1 MSDLTEDA
9 VSMAGEGQTT
19 ATVNAVE
26 NKTWLKPRVETSL
39 ADPGGYELGQ
49 LDGGR
54 WAQRCGELHAS
65 AALARRR
72 SGDTS
77 NCNAGVANC
86 VRKAERM
93 LHRLDRGCE
102 RYPGVQ

>member
-54 WAQRCGELHAS
+54 WAQNGGEQHAS
-65 AALARRR
+65 VALA
-72 SGDTS
+72 
-77 NCNAGVANC
+77 
-86 VRKAERM
+86 KASIW
-93 LHRLDRGCE
+93 
-102 RYPGVQ
+102 